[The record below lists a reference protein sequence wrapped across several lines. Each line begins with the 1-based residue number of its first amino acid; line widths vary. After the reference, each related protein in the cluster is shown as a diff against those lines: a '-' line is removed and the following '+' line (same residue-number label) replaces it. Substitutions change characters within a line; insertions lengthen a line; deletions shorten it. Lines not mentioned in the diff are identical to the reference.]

1 MSEKQLKKYK
11 NLLPQ
16 EIVVTVKKTKLGF
29 VAEVKEFTH
38 CYTQASNFMELVE
51 MVNDAVFTY
60 LDIPEKHRRKLGMY
74 LPEKA
79 IAEFNR
85 IKTQKAFRDLVKRPN
100 VSRSIFSR
108 VLLVPA

>member
-1 MSEKQLKKYK
+1 MSEKLLKKYR

-16 EIVVTVKKTKLGF
+16 EITVLIRKTKLGF
-29 VAEVKEFTH
+29 VAEVKEFAY
-38 CYTQASNFMELVE
+38 CYTQAVDFAELVE

-60 LDIPEKHRRKLGMY
+60 LDIPEKHRGELGMY

-79 IAEFNR
+79 VAEFNR
-85 IKTQKAFRDLVKRPN
+85 IKTQEAFRDLARRPN
-100 VSRSIFSR
+100 VSSSVFSR